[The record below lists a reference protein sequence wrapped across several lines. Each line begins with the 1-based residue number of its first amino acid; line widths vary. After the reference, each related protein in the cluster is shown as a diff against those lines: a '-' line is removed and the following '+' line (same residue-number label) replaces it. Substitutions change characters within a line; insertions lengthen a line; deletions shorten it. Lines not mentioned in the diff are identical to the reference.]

1 MLFLTKYIT
10 AFNHGDS
17 VVVRVIY
24 SPNQLLR
31 TVGPSVMISLLN
43 VVRGYFALLSG
54 RDSTLSTEVL
64 LQFLYSNF
72 GFLSS
77 GYFLAIQTNSYTMK
91 SHSIPAINS
100 MIRVEQVI
108 WPKIIYRFRR
118 TTGKVAGQSE
128 KSTYFRHKYIRS
140 HGLGGP
146 RQKKKSLWFSKK
158 LRKTQRYPSVLDE
171 NLTFF
176 MSTTSM
182 SIIC

>member
-108 WPKIIYRFRR
+108 WPKIIFRFRR

-140 HGLGGP
+140 NGLGGP
-146 RQKKKSLWFSKK
+146 RGRRKNHSGFRKNSEK
-158 LRKTQRYPSVLDE
+158 LKDILA
-171 NLTFF
+171 F
-176 MSTTSM
+176 
-182 SIIC
+182 